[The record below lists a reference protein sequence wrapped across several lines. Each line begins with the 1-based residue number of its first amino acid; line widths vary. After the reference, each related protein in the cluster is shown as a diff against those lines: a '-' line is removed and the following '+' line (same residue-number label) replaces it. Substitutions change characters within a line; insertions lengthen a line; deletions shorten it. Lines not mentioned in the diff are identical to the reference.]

1 MSRSVIARLVS
12 LIREPLVHFPLIG
25 VGIDPPKGVDP
36 TLQERAWSW
45 PIWYT
50 PPGRVDHEA
59 GVLPRPAAVPAVG
72 SGP

>member
-50 PPGRVDHEA
+50 PPEELIV
-59 GVLPRPAAVPAVG
+59 RPAHYYGLQPFL
-72 SGP
+72 P